1 MAALFGARRLEELL
15 RRVAGLNIDKSDVK
29 RVTDLLGKKLNDL
42 LIVGVRNASYNRRDV
57 VMPPDL
63 PLTLGFLE
71 SIKEFKKY
79 DEEIELQPIL
89 EHLATYPPLERE
101 LSVDV
106 EQMLPEIAGALLL
119 IAARTIKT
127 IDPGV
132 KNPDTA
138 MWERVEQ
145 IMDLTL

>member
-42 LIVGVRNASYNRRDV
+42 LIVGV
-57 VMPPDL
+57 
-63 PLTLGFLE
+63 LE

-79 DEEIELQPIL
+79 EEEIELQPIL

-101 LSVDV
+101 LSVEV

-119 IAARTIKT
+119 IAARTMKT
-127 IDPGV
+127 IDPSV

-138 MWERVEQ
+138 LWERVEQ
-145 IMDLTL
+145 VMDLTL

>member
-15 RRVAGLNIDKSDVK
+15 RRVAGLNIDKSDIK

-42 LIVGVRNASYNRRDV
+42 LIVGVRNASYNGRDV

-79 DEEIELQPIL
+79 EEEIELQPIL

-119 IAARTIKT
+119 IAARTMKT

-138 MWERVEQ
+138 LWERVAQ
-145 IMDLTL
+145 VMDLTL